1 MAIEIEKKFLLRND
15 DWRQQADAGTAFKQ
29 GYLLGSDKASVRV
42 RIEGEQAN
50 INIKSATLG
59 ITRQEFEYTIPLNDA
74 EELLAS
80 LCEKPL
86 IEKTRYHVTHD
97 NHLWEIDVFEGDNA
111 GLVVAEIE
119 LKAEDENFF
128 KPDWLG
134 NEVSDDHRYYNVCL
148 VKHPFCDW

>member
-15 DWRQQADAGTAFKQ
+15 GWRKQSDAGTAFKQ
-29 GYLLGSDKASVRV
+29 GYLIGSDKTSVRV

-59 ITRQEFEYTIPLNDA
+59 ITRQEFEYAIPMDDA
-74 EELLAS
+74 EELLES

-86 IEKTRYHVTHD
+86 IEKTRYHITQD

-111 GLVVAEIE
+111 GLIVAEIE
-119 LKAEDENFF
+119 LGSENEAFTT
-128 KPDWLG
+128 PDWLG
-134 NEVSDDHRYYNVCL
+134 IEVSDDSRYYNVCL
-148 VKHPFCDW
+148 LNHPFCNW